1 MVAKKR
7 YSLSAVLTLG
17 FVSDVALLPIPARD
31 FSITATH
38 HAAEWQHQPSS
49 HPSKLAVGVP
59 ALTKAHHHLLC
70 RASIQ
75 GLPCNSSAAKSLI
88 VNLHHNTF
96 RPRAKDAVQRDAVHR
111 IYGGFSSLE
120 DDLSSIEH
128 LSSSMPA
135 RGARR
140 AGAVGPVLQR
150 PTHAQVLA
158 LIALLVQKYL
168 LRY

>member
-7 YSLSAVLTLG
+7 YSFSAVLTLG

-38 HAAEWQHQPSS
+38 HAAEWQRQPSS

-59 ALTKAHHHLLC
+59 ASAKAHHLQC
-70 RASIQ
+70 RAAIQ
-75 GLPCNSSAAKSLI
+75 GLPCNSSAAKSLV

-96 RPRAKDAVQRDAVHR
+96 RPGARDAVQRDAVHR

-120 DDLSSIEH
+120 DDLSSIQH
-128 LSSSMPA
+128 VSSSMPA

-150 PTHAQVLA
+150 PTRAQVLA
-158 LIALLVQKYL
+158 LLALLVQKYL